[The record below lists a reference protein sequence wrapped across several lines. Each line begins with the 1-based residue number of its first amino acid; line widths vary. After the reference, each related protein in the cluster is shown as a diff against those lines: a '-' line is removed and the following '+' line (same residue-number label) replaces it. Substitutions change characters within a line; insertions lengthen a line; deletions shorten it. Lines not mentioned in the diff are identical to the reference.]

1 MDYFANTY
9 MEPQFVKDAKEC
21 TNLCLPNC
29 SCTTTFYDNTSRACH
44 LYDQV
49 QTMQS
54 GANPSVTQLPAT
66 LAVSNGNRFPK
77 NAIIIGLSVGLGVLL
92 IGLAI
97 LGVFIGTRL
106 SRKEVEYLD
115 SKEEISLESLPGL
128 PPRYSYNELEAA
140 IEGFS
145 KTIGEG
151 GSAIV

>member
-1 MDYFANTY
+1 MFA
-9 MEPQFVKDAKEC
+9 Q
-21 TNLCLPNC
+21 LLLH
-29 SCTTTFYDNTSRACH
+29 NTSRACH

-54 GANPSVTQLPAT
+54 GANPSVTAFLRVTQLPVT

-77 NAIIIGLSVGLGVLL
+77 NAIIIDLSVGLGVLL

-97 LGVFIGTRL
+97 LGVLIGTRL
-106 SRKEVEYLD
+106 SRKAVEYPD

-145 KTIGEG
+145 KT
-151 GSAIV
+151 